1 MPAPQSPPKILL
13 VEDEPDVRRILCDE
27 LANVGYQVDCVSTK
41 AEAEALL
48 GGARYGAVVLD
59 VRLPDGFAL
68 DLVGT
73 LEARGARALLITG
86 HPDAMQVMEA
96 RGLNYLAKPFRIR
109 ELIDALERTMAL
121 PIASSR

>member
-1 MPAPQSPPKILL
+1 MIAPQSPPRILL

-27 LANVGYQVDCVSTK
+27 IANVGYRVDCVSTK

-48 GGARYGAVVLD
+48 AGERYGVVVLD
-59 VRLPDGFAL
+59 VRLPDGVAL

-73 LEARGARALLITG
+73 LEARGVRALLITG

-96 RGLNYLAKPFRIR
+96 RGLDYLAKPFRIR
-109 ELIDALERTMAL
+109 ELIDALGRAVA
-121 PIASSR
+121 PAASPC